1 MRGPVLKG
9 ARCGEFWNRYA
20 EPNLLLAGNGDGHFV
35 SVTDRAGAFAAHV
48 ELSIGLA
55 CGDLDGDGDV
65 DLATTDVGHR
75 LRLFRNDAPATG
87 AHWLTVRA
95 LAGKRYALGAEV
107 TVVVGSNRFVDA
119 VLRGRGYLSSQ
130 DPRVY
135 FGLGAS
141 DRVDAIEV
149 KWPNG
154 ARELFE
160 TPDVDREVTVRRG
173 RGEAI

>member
-1 MRGPVLKG
+1 M
-9 ARCGEFWNRYA
+9 
-20 EPNLLLAGNGDGHFV
+20 
-35 SVTDRAGAFAAHV
+35 
-48 ELSIGLA
+48 
-55 CGDLDGDGDV
+55 
-65 DLATTDVGHR
+65 
-75 LRLFRNDAPATG
+75 
-87 AHWLTVRA
+87 
-95 LAGKRYALGAEV
+95 
-107 TVVVGSNRFVDA
+107 
-119 VLRGRGYLSSQ
+119 LRGRGYLSSQ